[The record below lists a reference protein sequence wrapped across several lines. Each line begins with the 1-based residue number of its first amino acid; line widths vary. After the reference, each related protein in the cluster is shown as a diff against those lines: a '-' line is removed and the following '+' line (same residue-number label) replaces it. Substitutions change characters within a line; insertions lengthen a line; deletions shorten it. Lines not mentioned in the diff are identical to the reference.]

1 MSFDPS
7 PALPDIT
14 GAPLTTLR
22 IVVASLAIGI
32 NSFAAVAVGQNTGKP
47 HFVASKFDKTGLAM
61 LALSLGALPLGFIL
75 PRIVFAA
82 GRNAPSLPALPG
94 ATPEQT
100 LLATIQN
107 RIQASTII
115 GCAIY
120 EGGAFAAIVEYM
132 RSRELA
138 HLAVA
143 AVLLIGILANL
154 PSAGAYRR
162 RIEDELR
169 RMMEQEQARRLNG

>member
-1 MSFDPS
+1 
-7 PALPDIT
+7 LQ
-14 GAPLTTLR
+14 R
-22 IVVASLAIGI
+22 LA
-32 NSFAAVAVGQNTGKP
+32 A
-47 HFVASKFDKTGLAM
+47 H
-61 LALSLGALPLGFIL
+61 LSLPT
-75 PRIVFAA
+75 
-82 GRNAPSLPALPG
+82 LPG

-107 RIQASTII
+107 RIQTSSII

-143 AVLLIGILANL
+143 AVLLIGILASF

-169 RMMEQEQARRLNG
+169 RMMEQEQVRRVNG

>member
-1 MSFDPS
+1 MSFEQS
-7 PALPDIT
+7 SAAPDVT

-22 IVVASLAIGI
+22 IIVASLGIGI
-32 NSFAAVAVGQNTGKP
+32 VSFAAVAVSQNAGKP
-47 HFVASKFDKTGLAM
+47 HFVASKFDATGLAM
-61 LALSLGALPLGFIL
+61 LAFSLGALPLGLIL
-75 PRIVFAA
+75 PRMVFAA
-82 GRNAPSLPALPG
+82 SRASASLPALPG

-107 RIQASTII
+107 RIQTSTII
-115 GCAIY
+115 GCAIF
-120 EGGAFAAIVEYM
+120 EGGAFAALVEYM

-143 AVLLIGILANL
+143 AVLLIGILANF

-169 RMMEQEQARRLNG
+169 RMLEQEQVRRVNG